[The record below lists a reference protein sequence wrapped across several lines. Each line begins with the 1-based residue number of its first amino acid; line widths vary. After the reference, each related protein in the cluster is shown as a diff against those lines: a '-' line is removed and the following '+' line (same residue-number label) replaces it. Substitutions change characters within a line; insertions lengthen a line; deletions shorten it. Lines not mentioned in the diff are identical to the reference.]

1 MRYEGTAAANRAGVT
16 MRGPSRFVAAE
27 RRRRRLL
34 LVAPLICWAAAVPS
48 SSADAG
54 TASAASQTTVSVS
67 AVPGALADDLRTGR
81 VFVVTRNPVRRFTG
95 AVVVLDAGSG
105 KVLASV
111 PLGVPNPHGVATSG
125 QRLPVGVTCRECI
138 AVDDRNGRVFVLSPG
153 LPGAPDSPTHPPA
166 YLFMFDGTSGRLL
179 ATTSL
184 VVRFG
189 SAYFDSVLVVDNTTN
204 RVFSANGGTNRLSV
218 LDATTGKLLKTVVFP
233 NHQSPDPS
241 PVLPL
246 GVDSRDGWVLVSAP
260 DGPVVVDEH
269 TGKVVR
275 PIRLPGSQGL
285 DEGLVDG
292 SRGRAV
298 LSVTVDHLDQEY
310 NDELSFAV
318 ETIDLATGKVVGMLG
333 ASNAGHLLALDAQ
346 TGHALVFYASPR
358 GSPLP
363 GYLSMM
369 DDTTGAARGGFA
381 LPGESDTAEAAA
393 TVNPVTGHALVVV
406 ADDEFGGPTHLLVVD
421 LHTGKKLRDIP
432 IAGVP
437 GYAQPSIVVDGPT
450 HHVFV
455 TNPSLNSV
463 TRLDGTK
470 L

>member
-1 MRYEGTAAANRAGVT
+1 MLDKCRPSTKSCDCTVTTLSRRGAAAHQCCL
-16 MRGPSRFVAAE
+16 
-27 RRRRRLL
+27 RLL
-34 LVAPLICWAAAVPS
+34 LAPLVLWATGVPS
-48 SSADAG
+48 SVVDAG
-54 TASAASQTTVSVS
+54 IKSAASQTTVSVS
-67 AVPGALADDLRTGR
+67 AVPDALAEDPQTGR
-81 VFVVTRNPVRRFTG
+81 VFVVTRDPARHFTG
-95 AVVVLDAGSG
+95 AVVVLGAGSG

-111 PLGVPNPHGVATSG
+111 PLGIPNPRGKAGGGH
-125 QRLPVGVTCRECI
+125 RLPVGVTCRDCI
-138 AVDDRNGRVFVLSPG
+138 AVDERNRRVFVLSSG
-153 LPGAPDSPTHPPA
+153 LPGTPDSPRYPPA
-166 YLFMFDGTSGRLL
+166 YLLTLDGTSGRLVS
-179 ATTSL
+179 ATSL
-184 VVRFG
+184 VVRSA
-189 SAYFDSVLVVDNTTN
+189 SAYFDSVLVVDSRTN

-218 LDATTGKLLKTVVFP
+218 LDATTGKLLHTIMFP

-275 PIRLPGSQGL
+275 PIRLPDGQGL

-292 SRGRAV
+292 RRGRAI
-298 LSVTVDHLDQEY
+298 LSVLGERDGEPSY
-310 NDELSFAV
+310 AV
-318 ETIDLATGKVVGMLG
+318 ETIDLATGKVIG
-333 ASNAGHLLALDAQ
+333 AFGTDQAGHLLALDEQ
-346 TGHALVFYASPR
+346 TGRALVFQAAPR
-358 GSPLP
+358 GASLP
-363 GYLSMM
+363 GYLSVM
-369 DDTTGAARGGFA
+369 DDTTGSARGGFT

-437 GYAQPSIVVDGPT
+437 GYAQPSIVVDDPT

-463 TRLDGTK
+463 TMLDGTK